1 MTKQNK
7 TKQTTDP
14 QKHSSYKDESI
25 IEVEGNYEAY
35 LGKKGNKEK
44 N

>member
-7 TKQTTDP
+7 TKPTTDP
-14 QKHSSYKDESI
+14 QKHNSYKDESI
-25 IEVEGNYEAY
+25 IEVEGNYEACV
-35 LGKKGNKEK
+35 GKKGNREK